1 MDMEWQ
7 KGKEKGQRCVAYT
20 TPDRSTDEPLFMRF
34 IINRAYIHSIP
45 VSEVTFS
52 EPNRLCLWEEGG
64 MTQRVPTFSGTYA
77 GEGGGG

>member
-1 MDMEWQ
+1 V
-7 KGKEKGQRCVAYT
+7 C
-20 TPDRSTDEPLFMRF
+20 
-34 IINRAYIHSIP
+34 AYIHSIP